1 MVIWVQVVDI
11 PMSSLLSAEIF
22 LSEISGS
29 NVEVINLNAFVI
41 DFAILLLGRNNDNE
55 FLNAISMELSK
66 LLSLYPYISY
76 VSVWILKSLLQRM
89 MQYRRSMYTGGEA
102 YAVAM

>member
-1 MVIWVQVVDI
+1 
-11 PMSSLLSAEIF
+11 MSSLLSAEIF

-76 VSVWILKSLLQRM
+76 VSV
-89 MQYRRSMYTGGEA
+89 
-102 YAVAM
+102 